1 MYIYTYIC
9 VYRIHA
15 DLHIHV
21 FNHCCLCH
29 IVVVVIVIITITITI
44 IISIILSI
52 IISIVIM
59 ITVTPIIVI
68 INTIPLIQQLMRFWQ
83 KLQ

>member
-29 IVVVVIVIITITITI
+29 IVVVIVIITITITI